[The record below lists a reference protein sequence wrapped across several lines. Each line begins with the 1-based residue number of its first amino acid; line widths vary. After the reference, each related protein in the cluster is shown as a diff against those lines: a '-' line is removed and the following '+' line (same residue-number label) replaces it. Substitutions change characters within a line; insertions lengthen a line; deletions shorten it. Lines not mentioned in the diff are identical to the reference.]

1 MLPSWTTPPTIF
13 NDFDDPG
20 KGLYASPPTR
30 VSIPHFNKH
39 QYSVKY
45 IISGAERGEFGLFL
59 FISSMS
65 LSKSLDFPNS
75 GDFKKYAYAP
85 EALKISYHSSLW
97 GMYSCLVPHGY
108 P

>member
-1 MLPSWTTPPTIF
+1 MAVDGVCPQEEVSSGPYCAAILDHPPTIF
-13 NDFDDPG
+13 NGFDDPG

-45 IISGAERGEFGLFL
+45 IISGAERGEFGLSL

-75 GDFKKYAYAP
+75 EDF
-85 EALKISYHSSLW
+85 
-97 GMYSCLVPHGY
+97 
-108 P
+108 